1 MSVCH
6 CLVSTRHNVANCKF
20 GQMEKITDSI
30 FVYFHALHFGTA
42 PIGKFLCDI
51 QVREHIWL
59 RPLEEPELSLA
70 TQSGETIAWLLS
82 CKDQLGGNIC

>member
-1 MSVCH
+1 MCFI
-6 CLVSTRHNVANCKF
+6 L
-20 GQMEKITDSI
+20 
-30 FVYFHALHFGTA
+30 A
-42 PIGKFLCDI
+42 PSYPYVPVKSFGKFLCDI

-82 CKDQLGGNIC
+82 CKDPLGGNIC